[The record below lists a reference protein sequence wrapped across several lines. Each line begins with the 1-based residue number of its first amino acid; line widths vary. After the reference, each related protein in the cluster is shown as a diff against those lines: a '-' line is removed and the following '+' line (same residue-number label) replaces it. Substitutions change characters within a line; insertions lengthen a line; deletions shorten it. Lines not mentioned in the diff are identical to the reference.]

1 MNVRSVKIWRPAQRS
16 HQKALTSQ
24 NTFVREWQPDVEC
37 GDHPLPLI
45 SWTIFLKV
53 VSISGGSS
61 RRHNEVAYR
70 FFSPS
75 GISARRRSRRCCS
88 ETDHACLYVSDLGFS
103 FLGIE
108 GSESCSVLRAHCFA
122 FAACGRAG
130 SGRRSREDRMLGT
143 DMAIGS
149 VGECGGGGSDVI
161 MLLGVGGTG
170 SPSVAMST
178 SWLSSCMLRRICT
191 PDARTVSPPLR
202 RCMRQT
208 CCFSRGAGSCSS
220 SDESDESSNEA
231 STGSIIVRLAVRT
244 SC

>member
-1 MNVRSVKIWRPAQRS
+1 
-16 HQKALTSQ
+16 
-24 NTFVREWQPDVEC
+24 VEC
-37 GDHPLPLI
+37 CDHPLPLI
-45 SWTIFLKV
+45 SWTIFLQV
-53 VSISGGSS
+53 VSISGSSS

-103 FLGIE
+103 FLAMG

-122 FAACGRAG
+122 FATCGRAG
-130 SGRRSREDRMLGT
+130 CGRRGREDRMLGR

-149 VGECGGGGSDVI
+149 VGECGGGRDVI
-161 MLLGVGGTG
+161 MLLGVGANG
-170 SPSVAMST
+170 STSVAIST
-178 SWLSSCMLRRICT
+178 SWLSSCMLRRMCT
-191 PDARTVSPPLR
+191 PDARTVRPLLR
-202 RCMRQT
+202 RCMRRI
-208 CCFSRGAGSCSS
+208 CCLSWGAGSCSS
-220 SDESDESSNEA
+220 SDESDESSKEA

>member
-1 MNVRSVKIWRPAQRS
+1 M
-16 HQKALTSQ
+16 
-24 NTFVREWQPDVEC
+24 EC

-45 SWTIFLKV
+45 SWTIFLEV

-103 FLGIE
+103 FLATE
-108 GSESCSVLRAHCFA
+108 GSESCSVLTAHCFA

-130 SGRRSREDRMLGT
+130 SGRRGREDRMLGA
-143 DMAIGS
+143 DMAVGS
-149 VGECGGGGSDVI
+149 VGECGGRDVI
-161 MLLGVGGTG
+161 MLLGVCANG

-178 SWLSSCMLRRICT
+178 SWLSSCMCCKMHARCT
-191 PDARTVSPPLR
+191 QFPVSPLLR
-202 RCMRQT
+202 SVYAANWLP
-208 CCFSRGAGSCSS
+208 SRGVVLCSHRRS
-220 SDESDESSNEA
+220 RMKVQMRRA
-231 STGSIIVRLAVRT
+231 RAR
-244 SC
+244 